1 MGKLYYCSECKRV
14 FLNKETCK
22 YCGSQGKKDL
32 RRGTP
37 VNVIGS
43 KLKGKI
49 LKVQGNSVKLLVRD
63 DENNKYIKEYSS
75 EELRKVL

>member
-14 FLNKETCK
+14 FLNEKTCK
-22 YCGSQGKKDL
+22 YCGGQGKKDL
-32 RRGTP
+32 KQGTP

-49 LKVQGNSVKLLVRD
+49 VRVKGNSVRLLVRD